1 MNPLNFAVTVVIL
14 SASGAL
20 APGPLF
26 FVTVSHGIKSGTKS
40 GILFSIAHS
49 LVEFTLVMLL
59 ALGLLSVANMPPV
72 RLAVGVAGGVALII
86 FGAMQIRSS
95 FSYKPEEIKTGQ
107 KATRSL
113 ILLGLAL
120 TGLNPYFIVW
130 WLTVGAN
137 LIFISLEFAG
147 LVGVVFMYF
156 CHVWVDYAWLI
167 LVSGFAK
174 RSSKILRFKWY
185 RILMAVFGAVL
196 IYYGFS
202 FLIGSLSL

>member
-1 MNPLNFAVTVVIL
+1 MNPLNFAATVIIL

-40 GILFSIAHS
+40 GVLFSIAHS
-49 LVEFTLVMLL
+49 LVEFSLVMLL
-59 ALGLLSVANMPPV
+59 ALGLLSVANVPAV
-72 RLAVGVAGGVALII
+72 RLAVGVAGGAALII
-86 FGAMQIRSS
+86 FGAMQIRGS
-95 FSYKPEEIKTGQ
+95 FSYKPEETKAGQ
-107 KATRSL
+107 SATRNLFL
-113 ILLGLAL
+113 IGLAL

-147 LVGVVFMYF
+147 LAGVVFMF
-156 CHVWVDYAWLI
+156 VCHVWVDYAWLI

-185 RILMAVFGAVL
+185 RILMAVFGLVL
-196 IYYGFS
+196 IYFGIS
-202 FLIGSLSL
+202 FLIDSLSL